1 MKILESL
8 LDYTPKPDTPRPLL
22 VVVTGDAKSSEYNP
36 TGFLGPVRRAL
47 DRGWDVEIM
56 SFASGTSSSWTVEE
70 KRASKEE
77 EGGAGVGTRGK
88 LRIVDL
94 EKFAAELV
102 L

>member
-8 LDYTPKPDTPRPLL
+8 LDYSPTADTPRPLL
-22 VVVTGDAKSSEYNP
+22 VVVSGDAKSSEYNP
-36 TGFLGPVRRAL
+36 AGFLGPVRRAL

-56 SFASGTSSSWTVEE
+56 SFASGTSSSWAAEE
-70 KRASKEE
+70 KRARGEE
-77 EGGAGVGTRGK
+77 SGGVVTRGK

-94 EKFAAELV
+94 EKFAEELV

>member
-8 LDYTPKPDTPRPLL
+8 LDYTPTPDAPRPLL
-22 VVVTGDAKSSEYNP
+22 VVVSGDAKSSEYNP

-56 SFASGTSSSWTVEE
+56 SFASGTSSSWTMEE
-70 KRASKEE
+70 KRAGGEE
-77 EGGAGVGTRGK
+77 SGGVVTRGK

-94 EKFAAELV
+94 EKFAEELV